1 MEAHELDTHDRAPRL
16 TYWHKTLRSLLY
28 LDLLSAESSNAGA
41 GMLRHTL
48 DMWHACWVTERHVS
62 GAGALCALSTEAGCS
77 PPQPLECSGDTWW
90 PTCGNCH
97 MCGSTGPRTR
107 ATTFVVT
114 TVPAIATN
122 SRSKRCFCQ
131 CDSIRKMPSCFE
143 ACFIRSSQH
152 PCQTAPH
159 SPVRHDCPC
168 STCLET
174 LLVRKYGFPG
184 RDKAGV

>member
-1 MEAHELDTHDRAPRL
+1 MEAHELDTYDRAPRL

-41 GMLRHTL
+41 GILRHTL

-77 PPQPLECSGDTWW
+77 PPQPLECSGGTRW

-122 SRSKRCFCQ
+122 SRS
-131 CDSIRKMPSCFE
+131 
-143 ACFIRSSQH
+143 
-152 PCQTAPH
+152 
-159 SPVRHDCPC
+159 SPVQGCATVSVKCQVVSRLATSDHHNIRVKRRRTAQFD
-168 STCLET
+168 TI
-174 LLVRKYGFPG
+174 VRVPL
-184 RDKAGV
+184 A